1 MKKSL
6 VAFSGLMLFSMQV
19 MAADP
24 LPLRPGLWEHSFTM
38 KSESGR
44 IEAAMAEMQRQ
55 LEGLPPAQRKMM
67 EDMMAAQGVKMGQ
80 GGAGMTV
87 QVCIT
92 PEMAARQEVPV
103 QTEGDCTSKIDSRT
117 GNTMKVSF
125 SCTNPPSS
133 GQGTYTFRG
142 DTGYDMDMTVRSQQG
157 NKPTTMNLK
166 GKGRF
171 LAASCGNVKPLG
183 AMLGKQ

>member
-6 VAFSGLMLFSMQV
+6 VAFSGLMLFSMQL

-67 EDMMAAQGVKMGQ
+67 EDMMAAQGLSMRA
-80 GGAGMTV
+80 GGGTV
-87 QVCIT
+87 QVCLTEEDIRRGDL
-92 PEMAARQEVPV
+92 PQEEGCKHEVLERNRDRMRLRFVCEGASGEGEVVFKGPDAYTGV
-103 QTEGDCTSKIDSRT
+103 TNLRTDVDGVTETMVVHQTGKRISGDC
-117 GNTMKVSF
+117 
-125 SCTNPPSS
+125 
-133 GQGTYTFRG
+133 
-142 DTGYDMDMTVRSQQG
+142 
-157 NKPTTMNLK
+157 
-166 GKGRF
+166 
-171 LAASCGNVKPLG
+171 G
-183 AMLGKQ
+183 ALGKSK